1 MSGFTDTF
9 YKEMREKYTPEGD
22 NTCRERKPFVEAENS
37 HPAIWFEPQE
47 VWEIVFAD
55 LTLSPKYTSA
65 IGLVSEERGISLRFP
80 RFLRKREDK
89 SIEEASTSEQLAA
102 LYRKQE
108 RSAKKNNANAVGEDG
123 GGLGAEMEQ
132 EEMMD
137 DELE

>member
-1 MSGFTDTF
+1 
-9 YKEMREKYTPEGD
+9 MREKYTPESD

-55 LTLSPKYTSA
+55 LTLSPTYTSA

-108 RSAKKNNANAVGEDG
+108 RSAKKNSNNNGASGDGVGG
-123 GGLGAEMEQ
+123 VEMEQ